1 MLCNQ
6 LVLNSMDQN
15 RKETYMST
23 KNRKPRRIWIL
34 DLEGVVAPTKYV
46 KDPIE
51 ISTSFTNQRIPER
64 VVQWIKAERTVAGTE
79 FFWLS
84 LFSDSKEHDR
94 VTKVMGVARFPSL
107 SIPGM
112 ATGSPFCEALEKF
125 FKDQDIQT
133 EDTVIWVNSDMD
145 PFSRRWAESVG
156 IHTICPDPEY
166 GISQVIDQFFDT
178 AESMPDRKP
187 KKSKKY
193 SRGASFFSE

>member
-1 MLCNQ
+1 
-6 LVLNSMDQN
+6 
-15 RKETYMST
+15 MST

-51 ISTSFTNQRIPER
+51 ISTSFCNRR
-64 VVQWIKAERTVAGTE
+64 VPGHVAQWVKAERTVAGAE
-79 FFWLS
+79 FYWLS
-84 LFSDSKEHDR
+84 LFSTSKEHDL
-94 VTKVMGVARFPSL
+94 VTKAMGVARFPSL

-112 ATGSPFCEALEKF
+112 AMGSPFRGALEKF
-125 FKDQDIQT
+125 FKDQDIQP
-133 EDTVIWVNSDMD
+133 EDTVIWVNSNMD
-145 PFSRRWAESVG
+145 PFSRRWAESIG

-187 KKSKKY
+187 KRGKKH

>member
-1 MLCNQ
+1 
-6 LVLNSMDQN
+6 
-15 RKETYMST
+15 MST

-51 ISTSFTNQRIPER
+51 ISTSFCNRRVPER
-64 VVQWIKAERTVAGTE
+64 VVQWIKAERTVAGAE
-79 FFWLS
+79 FYWLS
-84 LFSDSKEHDR
+84 LFSNSKEHDR
-94 VTKVMGVARFPSL
+94 VTKAIGVARFPSL
-107 SIPGM
+107 RVPGTTM
-112 ATGSPFCEALEKF
+112 GSPFCEALEKF
-125 FKDQDIQT
+125 FKDQDIQP

-166 GISQVIDQFFDT
+166 GISQIIDQFFDT

-187 KKSKKY
+187 KRTKNY